1 MKKNDI
7 MKDTKIIVSYK
18 IIITFIDYILN
29 NYLKLIE
36 KEIIL
41 KY

>member
-18 IIITFIDYILN
+18 VIITFIDYILN
-29 NYLKLIE
+29 NYFTINRK
-36 KEIIL
+36 K
-41 KY
+41 K